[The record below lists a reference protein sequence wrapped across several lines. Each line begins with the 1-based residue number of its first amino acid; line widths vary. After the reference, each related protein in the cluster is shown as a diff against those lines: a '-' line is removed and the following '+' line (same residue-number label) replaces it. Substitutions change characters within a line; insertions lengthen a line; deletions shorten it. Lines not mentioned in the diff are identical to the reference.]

1 MNMILFV
8 MDFSIFKN
16 LPYRVY
22 IRDINHKIVYANE
35 LVLDILKLSYKEIIN
50 RNYED
55 IFMDE
60 RFILHLKK
68 IDSLLFNNVMNSFT
82 IIKEFNQCYKKESIF
97 KVIDY
102 IYTFEDKKFIVTILV
117 EISDSYCLD
126 NGLELYSIGRYN
138 PSNRIINLNSG
149 ITICLTRLENSFLF
163 LLYEKKGEVANYDEI
178 FLAIDPENKM
188 DKVSLKSMVYRLKK
202 KINQDIIK
210 NISAKGYYLSKE
222 I

>member
-163 LLYEKKGEVANYDEI
+163 LLYEKKGEVANYDEF

>member
-1 MNMILFV
+1 MILFV

>member
-1 MNMILFV
+1 
-8 MDFSIFKN
+8 
-16 LPYRVY
+16 
-22 IRDINHKIVYANE
+22 
-35 LVLDILKLSYKEIIN
+35 
-50 RNYED
+50 
-55 IFMDE
+55 
-60 RFILHLKK
+60 
-68 IDSLLFNNVMNSFT
+68 MNSFT

>member
-22 IRDINHKIVYANE
+22 IRDINRKIVYANE
-35 LVLDILKLSYKEIIN
+35 LVLDILKLSYKQIIN

-68 IDSLLFNNVMNSFT
+68 VDSLLFNNVMNSFT

-163 LLYEKKGEVANYDEI
+163 LLYEKKGKVASYDEI

>member
-22 IRDINHKIVYANE
+22 IRDINRKIVYANE
-35 LVLDILKLSYKEIIN
+35 LVLDILKLSYKQIIN

-68 IDSLLFNNVMNSFT
+68 VDSLLFNNVMNSFT

-126 NGLELYSIGRYN
+126 NDLELYSIGRYN

-163 LLYEKKGEVANYDEI
+163 LLYEKKGKVASYDEI